1 MRGLLSDADCIGQV
15 ELLVGLLQDADRREY
30 WDFLELDVLTL
41 DDLGLSVQTP
51 DRIIW
56 ERCRDEELLL
66 ITGNRN
72 ADDADALQNV
82 IAECND
88 PLVLPVITISD
99 TARIGIDRAY
109 AHRAADKLL
118 KFLFDIDDY
127 RGTQRQFIP

>member
-15 ELLVGLLQDADRREY
+15 RLLVALMQDADRREF
-30 WDFLELDVLTL
+30 WELLELDVLTL

-72 ADDADALQNV
+72 ADDVDALQNV
-82 IAECND
+82 ITECDD
-88 PLVLPVITISD
+88 PLALQVITISD
-99 TARIGIDRAY
+99 TARVGIDREY

-118 KFLFDIDDY
+118 RFLFDIDDY